1 MNFLD
6 IISAG
11 LPGIGAMILG
21 LMFLILVH
29 EFGHWIVARMFGFK
43 TPVFSIGFGKRE
55 WSWVI
60 GTFWET
66 EFRLSP
72 ILLGGYVSIPELQD
86 ETTAKELM
94 KDNPEAQN
102 LKVFPVWQR
111 MLVAV
116 AGVVMNILTAF
127 VIFASLLFF
136 IGQPEAQIT
145 GTNITGLSPQQI
157 TIAEDAGL
165 KPGDKFVTIDGVKI
179 VTPQDL
185 IDTLQDHKNQ
195 TVTVVVDRNGQNQS
209 FQVTPNA
216 DGHIG
221 INLGVDSVV
230 NYHKQSFGDSVA
242 NGAKQTV
249 AQLVGMFKGI
259 GMMVGLVEP
268 PPNLP
273 DGATDVHGVV
283 GIVQI
288 GAGAFSQGAFAFLSI
303 VALISLNLAVLNI
316 LPIPLLDGG
325 HIMFYTIEAVRGK
338 PVSMKTRALLSNLFF
353 MLLIWLMLYGLFNDI
368 TKPINIK

>member
-1 MNFLD
+1 MLD
-6 IISAG
+6 LLSTSGI
-11 LPGIGAMILG
+11 PGIAAMVLG

-94 KDNPEAQN
+94 KDSPEAQN

-116 AGVVMNILTAF
+116 AGVVMNIITAF
-127 VIFASLLFF
+127 IIFASLLYF
-136 IGQPEAQIT
+136 IGQPTAEIT
-145 GTNITGLSPQQI
+145 GTKITAVSPQQV

-165 KPGDKFVTIDGVKI
+165 QAGDKFVTIDGVKI
-179 VTPQDL
+179 VNPQDL
-185 IDTLQDHKNQ
+185 INSLQSHKNQ
-195 TVTVVVDRNGQNQS
+195 PVAVTVDRNGQNLTVE
-209 FQVTPNA
+209 VTPNA
-216 DGHIG
+216 NGQIG
-221 INLGVDSVV
+221 IGLGVDSVV
-230 NYHKQSFGDSVA
+230 TYHKQGFGESVS
-242 NGAKQTV
+242 NGAKQTG
-249 AQLVGMFKGI
+249 AQLVGMVKGI

-268 PPNLP
+268 PANLP

-288 GAGAFSQGAFAFLSI
+288 GADAFSQGAFAFLSI
-303 VALISLNLAVLNI
+303 VALISLNLAILNI

-325 HIMFYTIEAVRGK
+325 HIMFYSIEAIRGK
-338 PVSMKTRALLSNLFF
+338 PVSIATRNRLSSIFF

-368 TKPINIK
+368 MKPISFK